1 MHTINQA
8 LTFLIVLMVVLLK
21 YVSFF
26 VALVVFPGLVSRP
39 HKNYFELVPVVSVLI
54 NKEDKS

>member
-1 MHTINQA
+1 
-8 LTFLIVLMVVLLK
+8 MVDLLK

-26 VALVVFPGLVSRP
+26 VALVVLPGLSSRP

-54 NKEDKS
+54 NKENK